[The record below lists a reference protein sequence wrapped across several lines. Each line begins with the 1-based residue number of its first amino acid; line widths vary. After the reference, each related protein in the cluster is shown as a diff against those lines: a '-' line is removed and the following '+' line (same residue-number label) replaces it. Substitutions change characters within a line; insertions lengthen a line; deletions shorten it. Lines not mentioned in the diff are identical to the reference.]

1 MASLLTR
8 SWNSPLDISGGEI
21 MAKKAAAKK
30 AEEKPEVNSEP
41 VAGDEQLQETPK
53 DTAIDKARPPLMG
66 YDGYTDDDIII
77 PRYSIVQ
84 KSSAAVDKGAA
95 VGSFISNL
103 TGEEVEALRCTP
115 ILYTKGMV
123 NFPKPYKK
131 GQEPVCKSNDALK
144 PSDRIAKPLA
154 PTCNKIVKR
163 RLVPLCEHAKWTK
176 DDDGKSVPPACNLCY
191 NVIFKNEESD
201 MSFFMSFR
209 SSALKAWKKFVTQ
222 MRMLQKNL
230 FAVSLNLTTEQDENE
245 YGVFYVPRLDDL
257 EDHEPDSE
265 KELVDLYHAMQM
277 MDLDA
282 SFDDERNQG
291 DDGEEMDEGDASFDT
306 SELEGEKF

>member
-1 MASLLTR
+1 MR
-8 SWNSPLDISGGEI
+8 SSSSPLDYLRRRE

-30 AEEKPEVNSEP
+30 NEEKPETTSEP
-41 VAGDEQLQETPK
+41 VKEDEQLQETPK
-53 DTAIDKARPPLMG
+53 ETSLDKSRPQLMG

-84 KSSAAVDKGAA
+84 KSSAAVDKGAQ
-95 VGSFISNL
+95 VGSFVSNL
-103 TGEEVEALRCTP
+103 TGDEVASMRCTP

-144 PSDRIAKPLA
+144 PSERIAKPFNDV
-154 PTCNKIVKR
+154 CNKIVKR
-163 RLVPLCEHAKWTK
+163 RMVPVCEHAKWTK
-176 DDDGKSVPPACNLCY
+176 DDEGKSVPPACNLCY
-191 NVIFKNEESD
+191 NVIFKAEDTE

-222 MRMLQKNL
+222 MRMMRRNL
-230 FAVSLNLTTEQDENE
+230 FAVSINLTTEQDENE
-245 YGVFYVPRLDDL
+245 YGTFYVPRLDEF
-257 EDHEPDSE
+257 EDHDPNAEQ
-265 KELVDLYHAMQM
+265 ELVDLYHAMQM
-277 MDLDA
+277 MDLEA

-306 SELEGEKF
+306 EELEGEKF